1 MPKAKNGPSPAIQ
14 RGADLILAIFEN
26 EKKELKA
33 AHHKEIEESK
43 ARFANLKAKFM
54 AERATESL
62 SATHRVGSIDSE
74 RNQELEN
81 LRNSHERLK
90 LSLEEMGF
98 VYADGVIGFRDD
110 VAQMVAQ
117 IIEDSAKINSGLRP
131 NEPQNQPT
139 SFVHFVVELLER
151 NRSVVQNLESQLQAL
166 QEVQREN
173 ILDKVASFGEQIDS
187 LKERIETPKLCPNC
201 NAKIGLAKLG
211 KPSGEGKNSII
222 SKKSDLETAGSFTG
236 KLNVHIPVPLGLLP
250 SSPSKLASPGLAKS
264 PTSYLGFPHEHSPG
278 NTPGEQIPC
287 EIRASRQAYEE
298 ISIRPPKRAAS
309 PISTR
314 EIPTKVQKFNE
325 PNS

>member
-1 MPKAKNGPSPAIQ
+1 M
-14 RGADLILAIFEN
+14 ILAIFEN
-26 EKKELKA
+26 EKKELQA
-33 AHHKEIEESK
+33 AHRKEIEESET
-43 ARFANLKAKFM
+43 RFANLKAKFM
-54 AERATESL
+54 AERSAESL
-62 SATHRVGSIDSE
+62 FATHKVDSE
-74 RNQELEN
+74 SHQELET

-117 IIEDSAKINSGLRP
+117 IIEDAKINSGLRP
-131 NEPQNQPT
+131 NEPQNQPI
-139 SFVHFVVELLER
+139 SFVHFVAELLER

-173 ILDKVASFGEQIDS
+173 ILDKVASFGEQIVS
-187 LKERIETPKLCPNC
+187 LRDRIESPKLCPNC
-201 NAKIGLAKLG
+201 NAKIGPAKLG
-211 KPSGEGKNSII
+211 KPSGEGKNII
-222 SKKSDLETAGSFTG
+222 SKKSDLETPGSFTG
-236 KLNVHIPVPLGLLP
+236 KLNVHIPVPLP
-250 SSPSKLASPGLAKS
+250 SPPSKLASPGLVKS

-287 EIRASRQAYEE
+287 EIHASHQAYEE

-314 EIPTKVQKFNE
+314 DIPRKVQKPNE
-325 PNS
+325 PDS